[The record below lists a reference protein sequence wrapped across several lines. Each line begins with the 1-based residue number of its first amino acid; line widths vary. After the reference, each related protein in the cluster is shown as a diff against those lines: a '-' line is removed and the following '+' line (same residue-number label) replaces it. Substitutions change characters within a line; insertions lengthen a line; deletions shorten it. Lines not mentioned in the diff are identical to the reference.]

1 MKRVLNKM
9 SKFRTV
15 LFTFAAVVVIAASF
29 DNAYSQRRDFL
40 TDTEIDLIRESQDLD
55 VRIDVLTKMIDRRF
69 LLLNMDSGGWDG
81 KKHAEEFGD
90 PPTGTRLE
98 LLFDIKRL
106 LQKAIDDIDN
116 RAERP
121 DSALIRDDSEYKE
134 ARKDP
139 ERFGIA
145 VRALGAAA
153 KRYVDPL
160 RKLYDTAESER
171 ELGVISDSLNSCELI
186 IEALDQLPPDAEPNK
201 KKKKKD

>member
-1 MKRVLNKM
+1 VFISLPKIRA
-9 SKFRTV
+9 FC
-15 LFTFAAVVVIAASF
+15 FALAALVMIAASF
-29 DNAYSQRRDFL
+29 GNAYSQRRDFL

-55 VRIDVLTKMIDRRF
+55 TRIDVLTKMIDRRF
-69 LLLNMDSGGWDG
+69 LLLNMDTGGWDG
-81 KKHAEEFGD
+81 KKHADKFGD
-90 PPTGTRLE
+90 APKGTRLE

-121 DSALIRDDSEYKE
+121 DSALIREDSEYKQ

-139 ERFGIA
+139 QRFGIA
-145 VRALGAAA
+145 VRTLGAAA

-160 RKLYDTAESER
+160 RKLYDTAGSEK

-186 IEALDQLPPDAEPNK
+186 IESLEQLPPDAEPNK

>member
-1 MKRVLNKM
+1 MRA
-9 SKFRTV
+9 F
-15 LFTFAAVVVIAASF
+15 FFAFAAVVVIAASF
-29 DNAYSQRRDFL
+29 GNAYSQRRDFL

-55 VRIDVLTKMIDRRF
+55 VRIDVLVKMIDRRF

-81 KKHAEEFGD
+81 KKHADDFGD

-98 LLFDIKRL
+98 FLFDIKRL

-139 ERFGIA
+139 KRFGIA
-145 VRALGAAA
+145 VRSLGAAA

-160 RKLYDTAESER
+160 RKLYDTAASEQ

-186 IEALDQLPPDAEPNK
+186 IESLDKLPPEAESDKK

>member
-1 MKRVLNKM
+1 MRPAFINMLKI
-9 SKFRTV
+9 RTA
-15 LFTFAAVVVIAASF
+15 LFAFAAVVVIAASF
-29 DNAYSQRRDFL
+29 GNAYSQRRDFL
-40 TDTEIDLIRESQDLD
+40 TDTEIDLVREAQDID

-81 KKHAEEFGD
+81 KKHADEFGD

-98 LLFDIKRL
+98 FLADIKRL

-121 DSALIRDDSEYKE
+121 DSALIREDSEYKE

-139 ERFGIA
+139 KRFGIA
-145 VRALGAAA
+145 VRTLGAAA

-160 RKLYDTAESER
+160 RKLYDTAESEK
-171 ELGVISDSLNSCELI
+171 ELGVITDSLDSCELI
-186 IEALDQLPPDAEPNK
+186 IESLDKLPPDAESNK